1 MVIFEV
7 FFALICKW
15 LEQLFCCM
23 SIMGSLSRI
32 CGTFKVKS
40 LFWNLSGTRIGN
52 PRWSQR
58 FRDSWQLHMLL
69 SQKVGRLIKVK
80 LVE

>member
-15 LEQLFCCM
+15 LEQLFCYNM

-40 LFWNLSGTRIGN
+40 LFLE
-52 PRWSQR
+52 P
-58 FRDSWQLHMLL
+58 FRDKNRKSKMVPEIPT
-69 SQKVGRLIKVK
+69 VGNYICYCLRKWGG
-80 LVE
+80 

>member
-15 LEQLFCCM
+15 LEQLFCYM

-32 CGTFKVKS
+32 CGTFKVKGARTPEVQTS
-40 LFWNLSGTRIGN
+40 PLMPTLN
-52 PRWSQR
+52 
-58 FRDSWQLHMLL
+58 
-69 SQKVGRLIKVK
+69 
-80 LVE
+80 